1 MDYYCDSAIVVDM
14 KIDFRNNKWGF
25 LRETKV
31 DAEKAAN
38 TAAKKKHDST
48 KLLYTG

>member
-1 MDYYCDSAIVVDM
+1 M
-14 KIDFRNNKWGF
+14 KIDFGNNIWGF

-38 TAAKKKHDST
+38 AATKKMHDST